1 MRPTLILQRISAF
14 YRKKPE
20 RKPNRKNW
28 LNYAETLLEERQ
40 LLTAYAIS
48 SSQWVNKNLITYSIA
63 PDGVFWYAGTNQ
75 INADLTRE
83 LGTDWQRAVAEVID
97 QWTRVA
103 DIDIAEVA
111 DKGGFGDYQV
121 ASQGASQFGD
131 IRIGGYHFNENP
143 LRILALASSPPP
155 DGWTRAGDIQ
165 LNLDNNWSEGAAYDF
180 RTVLLHELGHSLGLD
195 HAADTNSI
203 MYERYMGVRRDLQPG
218 DIEGIQ
224 AIYGKRR
231 DDSLTLSGAGTSQA
245 SSITAPTP
253 AQGQRSSQTGKMEL
267 AASGAA
273 DYFQITVPQGFT
285 GTSLE
290 IQATAAGLS
299 MLSPALVMLDHSGNV
314 LQTKSTPGKWGG
326 TASLNAGPVEPGQ
339 TIYFRVQAAEAGRF
353 DIGSYAVSFNY
364 TGGTV
369 PSVPPPVV
377 PSPPIVSPPVVT
389 PPPVVTQPVVP
400 TPPLSTPTPTP
411 KPVAVRPLTTPRGLG
426 NIVRNLGL
434 GRRPT
439 PQPRRVA
446 AAIKRK

>member
-273 DYFQITVPQGFT
+273 DY
-285 GTSLE
+285 
-290 IQATAAGLS
+290 ATRLYGYKHGNSGHRSRPEHAQPCLGHARFFGKCAS
-299 MLSPALVMLDHSGNV
+299 NKIDPWQMGRHS
-314 LQTKSTPGKWGG
+314 QSECW
-326 TASLNAGPVEPGQ
+326 A
-339 TIYFRVQAAEAGRF
+339 R
-353 DIGSYAVSFNY
+353 
-364 TGGTV
+364 
-369 PSVPPPVV
+369 
-377 PSPPIVSPPVVT
+377 
-389 PPPVVTQPVVP
+389 
-400 TPPLSTPTPTP
+400 
-411 KPVAVRPLTTPRGLG
+411 
-426 NIVRNLGL
+426 
-434 GRRPT
+434 
-439 PQPRRVA
+439 
-446 AAIKRK
+446 